1 MRDTILWR
9 LRAQECAWIDCD
21 TKYEWISDMKKL
33 FENWNRYLKE
43 DGANRFAYFMDD
55 FKRRLSKASPEE
67 RTNVLSFVE
76 GLLGLGDEPAQWAE
90 GEREETIND
99 ITSIL
104 ARASDPSQEPAS
116 DEELQRMRLP
126 RDFVLF
132 TMDNKAARAIMKSI
146 RLLLALPRREQ
157 VNAYYHILSMNGLA
171 T

>member
-1 MRDTILWR
+1 MN
-9 LRAQECAWIDCD
+9 
-21 TKYEWISDMKKL
+21 KL
-33 FENWNRYLKE
+33 FESWNKFLKE

-67 RTNVLSFVE
+67 GPLVLSFMS

-104 ARASDPSQEPAS
+104 ARISDPSQEPVS

-126 RDFVLF
+126 RDFVFF

-146 RLLLALPRREQ
+146 RLLLELTPEEQ
-157 VNAYYHILSMNGLA
+157 KEAYEILSMNGLA

>member
-1 MRDTILWR
+1 
-9 LRAQECAWIDCD
+9 
-21 TKYEWISDMKKL
+21 MKQL

-90 GEREETIND
+90 GEREQTLAD
-99 ITSIL
+99 IKRVL
-104 ARASDPSQEPAS
+104 DRESDPDQTSYS
-116 DEELQRMRLP
+116 DEELSQMRLP